1 MCVHVRSQDG
11 VGRTGDAPTNPTSQV
26 GYTCECLAFPAALQH
41 NGVAPA
47 IAISSTATLVTQT
60 GPGGVTLNDLNNSPS
75 ASERAIV
82 DAATFY
88 CAPDDTGNVGDPAAS
103 DVLTSEQKERS
114 LGVFFEADVANLT
127 AAVLLKNIFN
137 TGAARNI
144 LMSGWR
150 DLGARPKPQTQH
162 TPPGAHASCA
172 CSQMKRPDTSLSLI
186 HI

>member
-1 MCVHVRSQDG
+1 MRAALAGLNVFDLDG
-11 VGRTGDAPTNPTSQV
+11 VGRTGDAPTFPSSQV
-26 GYTCECLAFPAALQH
+26 GYTVECLAFPAALQP

-60 GPGGVTLNDLNNSPS
+60 GPGGLTLNEVQGSPS

-88 CAPDDTGNVGDPAAS
+88 CAPDDTGNVGDPAS
-103 DVLTSEQKERS
+103 SSVLTSEQKERS

-127 AAVLLKNIFN
+127 AVVLLKNIFN

-144 LMSGWR
+144 LVRRLRRSTRRGMR
-150 DLGARPKPQTQH
+150 
-162 TPPGAHASCA
+162 
-172 CSQMKRPDTSLSLI
+172 
-186 HI
+186 